1 MKLTYKCKSWLIFQI
16 IHNWFIFFTFQIC
29 QAQFGK
35 RTSRSFTAD
44 NKVKEDDYIK
54 TAGNLIFTKK
64 NIGSWLI
71 FLNCIKTVPKW
82 SVSVKKIKMVKKSQ
96 ACHSHCDTIRIFVQI
111 FKFSITLFLAGKFKF
126 TVGVDW
132 KSKFNFW
139 TKIEILHQCAIVWK
153 SPK

>member
-16 IHNWFIFFTFQIC
+16 IHNWFIFFIFQIC

-82 SVSVKKIKMVKKSQ
+82 SVSVKKIKMVKKVKHAIHTVTQSG
-96 ACHSHCDTIRIFVQI
+96 FL
-111 FKFSITLFLAGKFKF
+111 FKYSSFQSPY
-126 TVGVDW
+126 
-132 KSKFNFW
+132 FW
-139 TKIEILHQCAIVWK
+139 RENSNSLLE
-153 SPK
+153 